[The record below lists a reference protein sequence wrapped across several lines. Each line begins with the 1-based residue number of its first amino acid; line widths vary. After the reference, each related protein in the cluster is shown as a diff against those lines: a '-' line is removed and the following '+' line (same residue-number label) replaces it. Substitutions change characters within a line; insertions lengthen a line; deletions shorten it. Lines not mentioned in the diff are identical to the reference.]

1 MTEGVDAL
9 IQSDLRP
16 AETICKF
23 SIVLSEENKIL
34 IKYMYI
40 CKGLYFKKKV
50 NYDYVSKMCL
60 NFSYLVTTK
69 IKPPRKKHL

>member
-23 SIVLSEENKIL
+23 SIALSEEKKIL

-40 CKGLYFKKKV
+40 CKGLYFKKK
-50 NYDYVSKMCL
+50 
-60 NFSYLVTTK
+60 
-69 IKPPRKKHL
+69 